1 MYYGNSTE
9 FYISLALFILF
20 FIGGYLIDHNHEK
33 AGSRI
38 VIPLILFMGASVA
51 LSTIAFFYLLFR
63 AIFMQ
68 KKETTHRTNIF
79 ITMLIATAHPFRIA
93 CLHTDIKKTVK
104 KGFNI
109 FHCFHSQIQK
119 VQAQRFQQVQEVM
132 VSSLKEKRLSTFCA
146 SLRSYKMCSLYTA
159 LRR

>member
-63 AIFMQ
+63 AIFM
-68 KKETTHRTNIF
+68 
-79 ITMLIATAHPFRIA
+79 
-93 CLHTDIKKTVK
+93 
-104 KGFNI
+104 
-109 FHCFHSQIQK
+109 
-119 VQAQRFQQVQEVM
+119 
-132 VSSLKEKRLSTFCA
+132 
-146 SLRSYKMCSLYTA
+146 
-159 LRR
+159 